1 MKSIFKK
8 VVISSTVAVAGA
20 MMITPQSLEAH
31 CQVPCGIY
39 DDAARVHAM
48 LEDTKTI
55 AKATKLINELAGK
68 KDAQSQNQIA
78 RWVINKEKHA
88 QKIISTI
95 SDYFLTQRVKT
106 DQKDYTDRLIK
117 HHTVIVAA
125 MKAKQHAE
133 HSYVE
138 ALHKSIDALAPYYLK
153 DKADLIKKTGA

>member
-1 MKSIFKK
+1 MKTTLKK
-8 VVISSTVAVAGA
+8 ALMTSTLTLAGVMFIA
-20 MMITPQSLEAH
+20 PQSLAAH

-48 LEDTKTI
+48 LEDTKTVE
-55 AKATKLINELAGK
+55 KATKLINELAGK
-68 KDAQSQNQIA
+68 TDAQSQNQIA

-95 SDYFLTQRVKT
+95 SDYFLTQRVKA
-106 DQKDYTDRLIK
+106 DQKDYSERLVK

-133 HSYVE
+133 QTYVD
-138 ALHKSIDALAPYYLK
+138 ALHQSIDALAPYYV
-153 DKADLIKKTGA
+153 KKK